1 MAPAHPP
8 LPRLAF
14 GNATAQGSS
23 DLDAFTTTQRLVMP
37 AVTSYEPLSGRTA
50 FRHLSAMVRIGDIRL
65 VASASTPM
73 AMAAGVSSETTLLI
87 PFHGWSTSVIDG
99 REHRWQAGNS
109 AMLVPGSARTGESGV
124 RSKLGI
130 TFNPQRLQAVA
141 QAMLGPRGRLDLG
154 LHKPRVIPLTASRSP
169 AMKLLKQVLPL
180 IDLGGGSEANLR
192 MLGLDDTLYRIL
204 AVMLAPDVLAAAF
217 ARGPTS
223 QSSAVISRVT
233 EYIVGH
239 LDQPIALSD
248 LERVSGLSART
259 LQVAFRKA
267 HGCSPRE
274 WIRRRRLLVVRER
287 LLVADKSTTVAA
299 VALASGFTRPS
310 SFAAAYTQRFGESPS
325 DTLARG
331 RRGCHIDHSK
341 P

>member
-14 GNATAQGSS
+14 GNATAQTSS
-23 DLDAFTTTQRLVMP
+23 DLDAFTAAQRLVMR
-37 AVTSYEPLSGRTA
+37 AVISYEPLTDRKA
-50 FRHLSAMVRIGDIRL
+50 FRHLSTTVCVGDVRL
-65 VASASTPM
+65 VASASTPL
-73 AMAAGVSSETTLLI
+73 AMAAGDSLETTLLI
-87 PFHGWSTSVIDG
+87 PWHGWSTTVIDG
-99 REHRWQAGNS
+99 RKHRWQAGNS
-109 AMLVPGSARTGESGV
+109 AMLVPGTARTGESGI

-130 TFNPQRLQAVA
+130 TFNPRRLQAVA
-141 QAMLGPRGRLDLG
+141 AAMLGPRDRGRLDLG
-154 LHKPRVIPLTASRSP
+154 LHKPRVIPLTPLRSP
-169 AMKLLKQVLPL
+169 AMALLKQVLPL

-204 AVMLAPDVLAAAF
+204 AVMLAPETLAASF

-223 QSSAVISRVT
+223 QSSAAISQVT

-239 LDQPIALSD
+239 LDRPITLSD
-248 LERVSGLSART
+248 LERVAGLSART

-274 WIRRRRLLVVRER
+274 WIRRRRLMVARER

-299 VALASGFTRPS
+299 VALASGFSRPS

-325 DTLARG
+325 DTLARA
-331 RRGCHIDHSK
+331 RRA
-341 P
+341 